1 MAIWLTT
8 KYKQAIN
15 PGKLEPRDAEDLV
28 RYLMVA
34 SFASL
39 LILSSLL
46 FNTPEEIFIGMQ
58 KIIVSPSILVTDY
71 FALANIGT
79 GFFNSGILLLLGLTV
94 ARRGKVHLTG
104 PVIAALLTLAGFS
117 FFGKNLYNSWAVPF
131 GVYLYAKYRG
141 EHYSK
146 YIIFA
151 LFGTALG
158 PMTSLVSFGMGF
170 PVSFGIVAGN
180 LIGVLAGFFISPLA
194 LHFVNFH
201 QGYNLYNIGF
211 TAGMIGTFFMG
222 MFRAFGYESKNPSII
237 ASGYNLPLGIY
248 LYVMFSLVL
257 LLGLYLNHWSL
268 RGLTELF
275 SHSGK
280 LVSDFIQ
287 LAGLGVTLI
296 NMALLGMISTTY
308 VLLVGGELNGPIL
321 GGIFTIF
328 GFGAFGKHVKNTI
341 PIFIGVFLASRVHI
355 YDTHSTSALL
365 AALFGTTL
373 APISGAFGWPFGIL
387 AGFLH
392 MSMVVNVGYLHG
404 GVNLYNNGFS
414 GGFIAA
420 GLVPVI
426 EALFRKKPM
435 TQPPIS
441 P

>member
-8 KYKQAIN
+8 KYKQAMN

-28 RYLMVA
+28 RYATVA
-34 SFASL
+34 TFAIL
-39 LILSSLL
+39 LIASSLL
-46 FNTPEEIFIGMQ
+46 FNTPSEIFIGMQ

-71 FALANIGT
+71 FALANIGA

-94 ARRGKVHLTG
+94 ARRAKAHLSG

-131 GVYLYAKYRG
+131 GVFLFAKYRK
-141 EHYSK
+141 EPYSK

-170 PVSFGIVAGN
+170 PVSFGIFLGN
-180 LIGVLAGFFISPLA
+180 LVGVIAGFFISPLA

-222 MFRAFGYESKNPSII
+222 MFRAFGYEGEAPSII

-248 LYVMFSLVL
+248 LYVMFFLVL
-257 LLGLYLNHWSL
+257 LLGLYMNHWSL
-268 RGLTELF
+268 SGLKGLF

-287 LAGLGVTLI
+287 MSGLGVTLI

-341 PIFIGVFLASRVHI
+341 PIFIGVYLASTVHI

-373 APISGAFGWPFGIL
+373 APISGAFGWPFGII

-426 EALFRKKPM
+426 ESLIKKKKE
-435 TQPPIS
+435 
-441 P
+441 